1 MSGHVLVVDDDP
13 GALRYMR
20 RLLELEACRVQTASS
35 GVEALEKIKQG
46 MSPDL
51 VFLDVLMPGIDGLQ
65 TLESMRKVDPQLKVV
80 MLSCVRDTAKVVRA
94 IRLGAEDYLHKPL
107 DGAALQEVLK
117 RFVTASAP
125 SECGTAP
132 DVEELP
138 GGVFFAAGSPAMK
151 KIRSRLGQVARVNV
165 PVLLL
170 GESGTGKE
178 IAALMI
184 HKLSSRSE
192 SVFLKV
198 NCAAIPSELLE
209 SELFGYEAGAFTGA
223 THAKPGKFELC
234 NGGTILLDEIGEMPP
249 GLQAK
254 LLQVLQEQ
262 RFFRLGSRSTI
273 SVDVRILAAT
283 NIDIDESIKKGK
295 LRLDL
300 YYRLNAFTISLPPL
314 RQRRED
320 IPLLFR
326 HFMHRLAAQFER
338 PERPLSA
345 EALEACMKYGWPG
358 NIREL
363 QNVVK
368 RMVVLGDELHLLSK
382 RRTSHSPLSHAVAG
396 SKGGRDLKELV
407 KALKQDAEAEVIAQA
422 LEQTN
427 WNRREAAA
435 LLNISYKALVYKTRQ
450 YGLEDESS
458 ISPFARKSAAATAG
472 KLSDAV

>member
-1 MSGHVLVVDDDP
+1 
-13 GALRYMR
+13 MR
-20 RLLELEACRVQTASS
+20 RLLELESCRVQTANS
-35 GVEALEKIKQG
+35 GGEALEKIKQG
-46 MSPDL
+46 ISPDL
-51 VFLDVLMPGIDGLQ
+51 VFLDVLMPGMDGLQ
-65 TLESMRKVDPQLKVV
+65 TLESLRKFDPQLRVV

-107 DGAALQEVLK
+107 DGSALQDVL
-117 RFVTASAP
+117 RRYVSAAPAETGP
-125 SECGTAP
+125 SPE
-132 DVEELP
+132 VEELP

-178 IAALMI
+178 VAALMI
-184 HKLSSRSE
+184 HKLSSRSDA
-192 SVFLKV
+192 VFLKV

-223 THAKPGKFELC
+223 THPKPGKFELC

-262 RFFRLGSRSTI
+262 RFFRLGSRSPV

-283 NIDIDESIKKGK
+283 NIDIDDAIKKGK
-295 LRLDL
+295 VRLDL
-300 YYRLNAFTISLPPL
+300 YYRLNAFTIHLPPL

-320 IPLLFR
+320 IPMLFR
-326 HFMHRLAAQFER
+326 HFMNRLAAQFDK
-338 PERPLSA
+338 PERPLSE
-345 EALEACMKYGWPG
+345 EALEACMKYSWPG

-363 QNVVK
+363 QNVIK
-368 RMVVLGDELHLLSK
+368 RMVVLGDELHVLSK
-382 RRTSHSPLSHAVAG
+382 RQSGHSNLPHALHGV
-396 SKGGRDLKELV
+396 KGGRDLKELV
-407 KALKQDAEAEVIAQA
+407 KALKRDAEAEVIAQA

-450 YGLEDESS
+450 YGLESD
-458 ISPFARKSAAATAG
+458 SPAFPVARKAVTSSGG